1 MKIAQIKELT
11 LNAEFPWMKTLI
23 LTSLGVVAGLVLAL
37 TISIPV
43 S

>member
-1 MKIAQIKELT
+1 MKIAQIKNLT
-11 LNAEFPWMKTLI
+11 SKAGFPWMNFLL